1 MIKIGKKP
9 EVDKAVNKNVHMN
22 EKANINTATQWNRT
36 LKIFKKWAI
45 NTLNKL
51 DRWIFKQVCWGKEAR
66 QKKSTR
72 KKLLYKH
79 AYAFMENYKMQ
90 TNLQWQKGGQ
100 LTIGVNGG

>member
-1 MIKIGKKP
+1 MSTWMKKQTLIQPHNGTGPWKFLKNELLIHSTNWIDEFSNRYAEGKKQ
-9 EVDKAVNKNVHMN
+9 DK
-22 EKANINTATQWNRT
+22 
-36 LKIFKKWAI
+36 
-45 NTLNKL
+45 
-51 DRWIFKQVCWGKEAR
+51 
-66 QKKSTR
+66 KKSTR